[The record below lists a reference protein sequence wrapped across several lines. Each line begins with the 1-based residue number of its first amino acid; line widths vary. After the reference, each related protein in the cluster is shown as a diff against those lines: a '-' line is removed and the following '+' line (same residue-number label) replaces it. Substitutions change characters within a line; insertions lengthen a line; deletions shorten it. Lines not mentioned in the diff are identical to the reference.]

1 MNAPVRALLDFGT
14 NSLKLVVCRLNPEG
28 LDVLLDTE
36 RITRLGHNILQDGKL
51 SGDDVD
57 RILTAVG
64 ELIGEAKAFSPDS
77 IDAIGTAALRRCS
90 NRDTLTEPLMEQY
103 GIRLLML
110 SGSEEAV
117 AGYLGVRSEFG
128 LEDSLAT
135 LDLGGGS
142 TEITF
147 GRDILPGQS
156 FSLPIGARGL
166 LRDVPISDPPRYEE
180 IEAIRKQVRP
190 KLSDVSL
197 LPIETKLVLI
207 GGAATTLAGYA
218 KEMWNAPGEIVADT
232 LTPEALDLLTMKLA
246 KLTREQRRALPG
258 STKAD
263 RSDVIV
269 HGTVALREMLGTLGV
284 DTAWV
289 SLRSL
294 PQGLFFAEMEGLM
307 LDSDAPVTR
316 LPGTHFPPLS
326 KSTRKGEVVF
336 LLRLPDGR
344 YFLQTKVRYSN
355 DTYRIPGG
363 GVDAGERSID
373 AIHREVWEETGYKQA
388 RPLPVARLTFTGP
401 DGTPCDWYSDLYLV
415 DLPKGFEPQPVDESE
430 GISGWVA
437 VHPSEMQPWIDR
449 LENLE
454 GDLNSWGY
462 FRAVP
467 MRYLVRRVSEG
478 RL

>member
-14 NSLKLVVCRLNPEG
+14 NSLKLVVCRLNPDG
-28 LDVLLDTE
+28 LEVLLDTE
-36 RITRLGHNILQDGKL
+36 RITRLGEHILEDGSL
-51 SGDDVD
+51 TGDDIE
-57 RILTAVG
+57 RILDATD
-64 ELIGEAKAFSPDS
+64 ELINEAKPFAPNSF
-77 IDAIGTAALRRCS
+77 DAIGTAALRRCT
-90 NRDTLTEPLMEQY
+90 NRSQLSAPLMERY

-128 LEDSLAT
+128 LEESLAT

-166 LRDVPISDPPRYEE
+166 LHDVPISDPPRYEE

-190 KLSDVSL
+190 KLADVSL
-197 LPIETKLVLI
+197 LPLETKLVLI

-218 KEMWNAPGEIVADT
+218 KEMWNAPGDVVAET

-246 KLTREQRRALPG
+246 KLTQEERRTLPG
-258 STKAD
+258 SAKAD

-316 LPGTHFPPLS
+316 LPGTNFPPLS

-344 YFLQTKVRYSN
+344 FFLQTKVRYAN

-363 GVDAGERSID
+363 GVDAGERSIE
-373 AIHREVWEETGYKQA
+373 AIHREVWEETGYKAA
-388 RPLPVARLTFTGP
+388 RPLPIARLTFTGP
-401 DGTPCDWYSDLYLV
+401 DGIPCDWYSDLFLV
-415 DLPKGFEPQPVDESE
+415 DLPEGFVPQPVDESE
-430 GISGWVA
+430 GISGWEA
-437 VHPSEMQPWIDR
+437 VHPDEMQPWIDR

-454 GDLNSWGY
+454 GELNAWGH

-467 MRYLVRRVSEG
+467 MRYLVQRVKEG